1 MHFNLWEERILKKH
15 FRIVALSIL
24 LLFSAWGSAM
34 AHFGMIIPS
43 KQMVVAG
50 EGNTVNLKVMFAH
63 PVERVGLDLEKPAAF
78 GVFHDGK
85 MTDLLDALAPA
96 RIMGK
101 KAWEMKYQVKKPG
114 VYTFCME
121 PKPYFE
127 PAEDIYIVHYTKVV
141 VAAFGLEEGWDREA
155 GLRTEIVPLSRPF
168 GLYGGNV
175 FQGIVKVQGKPVP
188 YADVEVEYYRTDDA
202 KGGEKPNEYMVT
214 QVVKADGN
222 GVFTYGVPKAGW
234 WGFAAL
240 NTDDRKIEGKEV
252 EIGAV
257 IWVHFIEMK

>member
-1 MHFNLWEERILKKH
+1 MKKH
-15 FRIVALSIL
+15 LCLVVLSVL
-24 LLFSAWGSAM
+24 LVLSSWGSAM

-43 KQMVVAG
+43 KQMIVAG
-50 EGNTVNLKVMFAH
+50 QSNTVDLKVMFAH
-63 PVERVGLDLEKPAAF
+63 PVELVGLNLEKPTVF

-85 MTDLLDALAPA
+85 MTDLLNTLKPA
-96 RIMGK
+96 KIMDM
-101 KAWEMKYQVKKPG
+101 KAWETKYQIRKPG
-114 VYTFCME
+114 VYAFCME

-141 VAAFGLEEGWDREA
+141 VAAFGLEEGWDEEV
-155 GLRTEIVPLSRPF
+155 GLRTEIVPLARPY

-188 YADVEVEYYRTDDA
+188 YAEVEVEFYDPDRA

-240 NTDDRKIEGKEV
+240 NTDDRKIEGKDV

-257 IWVHFIEMK
+257 IWVQFIEMK